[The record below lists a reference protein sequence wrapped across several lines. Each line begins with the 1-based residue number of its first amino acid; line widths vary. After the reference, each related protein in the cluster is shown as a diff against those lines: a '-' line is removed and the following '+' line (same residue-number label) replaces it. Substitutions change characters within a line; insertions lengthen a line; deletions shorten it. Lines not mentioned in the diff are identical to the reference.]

1 MMYTAPEKL
10 AIIRL
15 VEESELFIRRTLREI
30 KISRT
35 SFYRWYRAYEER
47 GLDGL
52 ENQSRAVRKH
62 WNRIPDSVREL
73 IVEVALERPDLTPR
87 ELAWHIT
94 DAHDYSVPYP
104 GFYGGANGQGP
115 GDVLRES
122 VGRISFAHSELAGL
136 QHYGPA
142 ADEGRRAFQQVAG
155 LL

>member
-1 MMYTAPEKL
+1 MQVGEYMPPLDPDQPTVL
-10 AIIRL
+10 
-15 VEESELFIRRTLREI
+15 
-30 KISRT
+30 
-35 SFYRWYRAYEER
+35 SFYTPFHRPGLDPKTQVAMGRAELLSTSYKAYEAR
-47 GLDGL
+47 ILKQMLRLFGSAGFDPQRDVDGL
-52 ENQSRAVRKH
+52 IL
-62 WNRIPDSVREL
+62 NRWGH
-73 IVEVALERPDLTPR
+73 A
-87 ELAWHIT
+87 
-94 DAHDYSVPYP
+94 YSVPYP